1 MQLLDTSIVNLFR
14 ILILNYLE
22 YLVLVTLEAVELELE
37 VPEVPERH
45 GLVGGA
51 GGEDELRVR
60 VETQTVDLNTTQL
73 ITGLQLRTRTTTN
86 LPRQCEHPQCGM
98 VG

>member
-1 MQLLDTSIVNLFR
+1 MHLLDTSIVNLFR

-60 VETQTVDLNTTQL
+60 VETQTVDLDTTRVDHRALTQNKN
-73 ITGLQLRTRTTTN
+73 N
-86 LPRQCEHPQCGM
+86 LHQQCEHPQSGM
-98 VG
+98 AGW